1 MITQVYNCFTL
12 SASQALVL
20 NLLVELTQLLSDT
33 DDNERKNKKINK
45 PVIGADP
52 STRKGTIIFKLFKIL
67 NLFFNFLIFFNFM
80 YILHLN
86 FFFLI
91 SVRPRLSMLKE
102 NISLKFVHMVRN
114 VDFIV
119 HEQETIKGKE
129 RAGLQCVLRCHCH
142 PKDYH
147 PRLFSFPIKFPRPS
161 MLRKVQRFLINVKF
175 ETHKKYL
182 IIFFIL
188 FFWQKKKYLIM
199 G

>member
-86 FFFLI
+86 FFFLNFGETA
-91 SVRPRLSMLKE
+91 SLNAQREYLSK
-102 NISLKFVHMVRN
+102 VC
-114 VDFIV
+114 
-119 HEQETIKGKE
+119 TYGT
-129 RAGLQCVLRCHCH
+129 QC
-142 PKDYH
+142 
-147 PRLFSFPIKFPRPS
+147 
-161 MLRKVQRFLINVKF
+161 
-175 ETHKKYL
+175 
-182 IIFFIL
+182 
-188 FFWQKKKYLIM
+188 
-199 G
+199 